1 MTSICLCMIVRDEAA
16 VIERCLRSVRGL
28 IQTWVICDTGSTD
41 RTRDLIGGAL
51 EGVPGELHQ
60 CQWVDFGHNRT
71 ELMERAYGKA
81 DYLLLLDADMTV
93 SYEESHIRAIT
104 ADSYL
109 LLHKESPEY
118 WVKRLV
124 RGDRRWRFVG
134 ATHEYITTDGTEETE
149 KLDAIVIDH
158 HADGGTRPEKFQRD
172 LALLAGEIER
182 DPHDA
187 RSVFYLA
194 QTYRDLDRLQ
204 EAIELY
210 RRRVSMEGWDEEV
223 FYSQYQVGVLSERA
237 GDHERAVVALLEAW
251 EIRPARAEPLY
262 ELAWMLRA
270 RRQHHA
276 AHMIA
281 ARGIGIPVPDDT
293 LFVHRW
299 VYEWGLLFEYSIAAY
314 WTGHHR
320 AALDACDRLLAMSSL
335 PTAYRDQTK
344 ANRAYCVSAL
354 GEDAP
359 ARVTATGDIPSVLSP
374 VALR

>member
-1 MTSICLCMIVRDEAA
+1 MIVRDEAA

-41 RTRDLIGGAL
+41 QTRDLIAKAL
-51 EGVPGELHQ
+51 RGVPGELHQ

-71 ELMERAYGKA
+71 ELMERAHGKA
-81 DYLLLLDADMTV
+81 DYLLLIDADMTIT
-93 SYEESHIRAIT
+93 YEQTQIRTIT

-109 LLHKESPEY
+109 LRHKENPEY

-134 ATHEYITTDGTEETE
+134 VTHEYISTDGPERTE
-149 KLDAIVIDH
+149 KLDGIAIDH
-158 HADGGTRPEKFQRD
+158 HADGGTRPEKFERD
-172 LALLAGEIER
+172 LALLSSELER

-187 RSVFYLA
+187 RAAFYLA
-194 QTYRDLDRLQ
+194 QTYRDVDRL
-204 EAIELY
+204 EDAIELY
-210 RRRVSMEGWDEEV
+210 RRRVAMGGWEEEV
-223 FYSQYQVGVLSERA
+223 FYAQYQIGVLSERA
-237 GDHERAVVALLEAW
+237 GDHEKALAALLEAW
-251 EIRPARAEPLY
+251 ELRPSRAEPLY
-262 ELAWMLRA
+262 ELAWMFRA

-281 ARGIGIPVPDDT
+281 ARGSGIPVPDDT

-320 AALDACDRLLAMSSL
+320 AALDACDRLLAKSAL
-335 PTAYRDQTK
+335 PAAYREQTK
-344 ANRAYCVSAL
+344 ANRAYCVGAL
-354 GEDAP
+354 NGEAP
-359 ARVTATGDIPSVLSP
+359 ARMTATGDLPSVIS
-374 VALR
+374 ATAWR

>member
-51 EGVPGELHQ
+51 EGVSGELHQ

-182 DPHDA
+182 DPHDGA
-187 RSVFYLA
+187 IGLLPGA
-194 QTYRDLDRLQ
+194 DLSRPGSP
-204 EAIELY
+204 AGGH
-210 RRRVSMEGWDEEV
+210 RAVSPPGVDGGMDEEV

-237 GDHERAVVALLEAW
+237 GD
-251 EIRPARAEPLY
+251 ARKGCG
-262 ELAWMLRA
+262 R
-270 RRQHHA
+270 
-276 AHMIA
+276 
-281 ARGIGIPVPDDT
+281 
-293 LFVHRW
+293 
-299 VYEWGLLFEYSIAAY
+299 S
-314 WTGHHR
+314 TGGVGDPPGPGR
-320 AALDACDRLLAMSSL
+320 AAL
-335 PTAYRDQTK
+335 
-344 ANRAYCVSAL
+344 
-354 GEDAP
+354 
-359 ARVTATGDIPSVLSP
+359 
-374 VALR
+374 

>member
-1 MTSICLCMIVRDEAA
+1 MIVRDEAA
-16 VIERCLRSVRGL
+16 VIERCLRSARGL

-41 RTRDLIGGAL
+41 RTKDLIAQAL
-51 EGVPGELHQ
+51 EGVPGELHE
-60 CQWVDFGHNRT
+60 CDWVNFGHNRT
-71 ELMERAYGKA
+71 ELMEHAYGRA
-81 DYLLLLDADMTV
+81 DYLLLLDADMTI
-93 SYEESHIRAIT
+93 SYEESYIRTIT

-109 LLHKESPEY
+109 LRHQENPEY

-134 ATHEYITTDGTEETE
+134 ATHEYITTDGTDRTE
-149 KLDAIVIDH
+149 KLDGIVIHH

-172 LALLAGEIER
+172 LALLSGELER
-182 DPHDA
+182 NPHDA

-194 QTYRDLDRLQ
+194 QTYRDLDRLE

-210 RRRVSMEGWDEEV
+210 RRRASMGGWEEEV
-223 FYSQYQVGVLSERA
+223 FYSQYQVGVLSERV
-237 GDHERAVVALLEAW
+237 GDHAGAVTCLLEAW
-251 EIRPARAEPLY
+251 ELRPSRAEPLY
-262 ELAWMLRA
+262 ELAWMFRTRGL
-270 RRQHHA
+270 HHP

-314 WTGHHR
+314 WTGRHK

-335 PTAYRDQTK
+335 PAAYRQQTK

-354 GEDAP
+354 GADATG
-359 ARVTATGDIPSVLSP
+359 RVNTTGDIPSLISAVSP
-374 VALR
+374 G

>member
-28 IQTWVICDTGSTD
+28 IDTWVICDTGSTD
-41 RTRDLIGGAL
+41 STRELIAAAL
-51 EGVPGELHQ
+51 AGVPGDLHR

-71 ELMERAYGKA
+71 DLMDRAYGKA
-81 DYLLLLDADMTV
+81 DYLLLIDADMTV
-93 SYEESHIRAIT
+93 SYEQSQIHAIA

-109 LLHKESPEY
+109 LIHKENPEY

-134 ATHEYITTDGTEETE
+134 PTHEYITTDAPDREQ
-149 KLDAIVIDH
+149 KLDGIVIH
-158 HADGGTRPEKFQRD
+158 HHGDGGTRPEKFQRD
-172 LALLAGEIER
+172 LALLSGELDR
-182 DPHDA
+182 NPHDA

-194 QTYRDLDRLQ
+194 QTYRDLNRLE

-210 RRRVSMEGWDEEV
+210 RRRAGMGGWEEEV
-223 FYSQYQVGVLSERA
+223 FYSQYQVGVLSERI
-237 GDHERAVVALLEAW
+237 GDQDGALAALLEAW
-251 EIRPARAEPLY
+251 EVRPGRAEPLY

-270 RRQHHA
+270 RRLHHP

-281 ARGIGIPVPDDT
+281 RRGIGIPVPDDT

-314 WTGHHR
+314 WTGRHR
-320 AALDACDRLLAMSSL
+320 AALDACDRLLAMGSL
-335 PTAYRDQTK
+335 PTPYREQTE

-354 GEDAP
+354 GSDAP
-359 ARVTATGDIPSVLSP
+359 ARVSSTGDTPSVISAVSP
-374 VALR
+374 G